1 MTSSLAR
8 IEARVR
14 RPVCDRSPVEQVHRA
29 EDGELCGGVE
39 PIGARWRACTVF
51 GGVLGEHDD
60 RAGAV
65 AQVRS
70 EGLASLS
77 EAWTLVERA
86 TGDEQPVRLV
96 EVDPGSV
103 TLALDSVF
111 YPGVPTRTIATS
123 DLADGGRWLLR
134 R

>member
-1 MTSSLAR
+1 M
-8 IEARVR
+8 EQVR
-14 RPVCDRSPVEQVHRA
+14 RAV
-29 EDGELCGGVE
+29 DGELCGGVE
-39 PIGARWRACTVF
+39 PIGERWRACTVF

-77 EAWTLVERA
+77 EPWTLVERA
-86 TGDEQPVRLV
+86 TGDEQPVCLV

-103 TLALDSVF
+103 TLALDVVL
-111 YPGVPTRTIATS
+111 YPGVPTRAIAAA
-123 DLADGGRWLLR
+123 DLADGGPWLLR